1 MFDEHNRIAKYKME
15 SGLTEPTKFIRQNN
29 FKIKPEVEFRKVAEV
44 DREMEKIRS
53 ENAVQNKADDK
64 SSVSGQRR
72 KKN

>member
-1 MFDEHNRIAKYKME
+1 MQ
-15 SGLTEPTKFIRQNN
+15 SGLTEPTKFIKQNN
-29 FKIKPEVEFRKVAEV
+29 FKIKPEVDFKKVSEV

-64 SSVSGQRR
+64 SSTGARR